1 MESKTDLGE
10 LLVRLFQVRL
20 VFLPEQGMSEA
31 KALLAEVEKQGRQ
44 IKAVSEGLETIT
56 KHLNSPQTGDGIGK
70 LFAVPRDH
78 KAEGAWGFNHL
89 GEYAAEVRKSRGGVP
104 SEKLNKHLNSEL
116 VKKSATS
123 MGELVGSDGGFMVPP
138 TFSDKIFE
146 RVYENNDLLKK
157 TDNYT
162 VTGNTM
168 VFPRNNESSRANG
181 SRWGGVRA
189 YWLEEGSTG
198 TITKPGFGQLRLTL
212 HKLMC
217 LGAMTQE
224 LADDAGP
231 TMAKYLE
238 NVFSDEISFTIGDSL
253 INGTGAGQPLGVLN
267 AACLI
272 SVDKE
277 TGQAAATLNTQNI
290 VKMYSRLWSRSR
302 KSAAWYINQDV
313 LPALHTL
320 TLGIGT
326 AGVVTFMPAGGL
338 SGKPYATL
346 MGLPIV
352 ETEWNATLGTVGD
365 IILADMSQMVSIT
378 KGSMNS
384 QTSMHLYF
392 DSDQQA
398 FRVTYRV
405 DAQPWQASALTPFK
419 GSNTQSPFVAL
430 ATRS

>member
-1 MESKTDLGE
+1 
-10 LLVRLFQVRL
+10 
-20 VFLPEQGMSEA
+20 
-31 KALLAEVEKQGRQ
+31 
-44 IKAVSEGLETIT
+44 
-56 KHLNSPQTGDGIGK
+56 
-70 LFAVPRDH
+70 
-78 KAEGAWGFNHL
+78 
-89 GEYAAEVRKSRGGVP
+89 
-104 SEKLNKHLNSEL
+104 
-116 VKKSATS
+116 

>member
-1 MESKTDLGE
+1 
-10 LLVRLFQVRL
+10 
-20 VFLPEQGMSEA
+20 MSEA

-44 IKAVSEGLETIT
+44 IKAVSEGLVMVS

-78 KAEGAWGFNHL
+78 KAEGTWGFNHL

-253 INGTGAGQPLGVLN
+253 INGIGDGQPLGVLN